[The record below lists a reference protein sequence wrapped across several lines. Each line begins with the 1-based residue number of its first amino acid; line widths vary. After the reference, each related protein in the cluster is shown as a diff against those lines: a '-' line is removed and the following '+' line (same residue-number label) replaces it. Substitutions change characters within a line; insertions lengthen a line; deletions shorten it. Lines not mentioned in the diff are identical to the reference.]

1 MDGGRSCLDKQVI
14 KLHFK
19 CDVNLTTTT
28 TTVFTACNHIR
39 NLAAGLQSIP
49 EPQLLWRMKG
59 DGEGNLFYGQ
69 ANTLFMFVLR
79 V

>member
-49 EPQLLWRMKG
+49 EPQLLFQ
-59 DGEGNLFYGQ
+59 GEKKKKSLSGE
-69 ANTLFMFVLR
+69 
-79 V
+79 